1 MRRLLA
7 HPASGNDDDYDVL
20 AAIDRKR
27 SWAELKS
34 RSAARLPRAILLIQ
48 STGAAGIEAPRVP
61 VRSSFGES
69 RPCFIFAIRTVV
81 LAVAACA
88 SSLSSAAPLSE
99 QSELL
104 CSPEGLMRLIPQF
117 NANGQFHCRAWKD
130 VAFWCPPC
138 HVNSG
143 WSCRPSG
150 G

>member
-61 VRSSFGES
+61 VRSSFGDLGH
-69 RPCFIFAIRTVV
+69 V
-81 LAVAACA
+81 LL
-88 SSLSSAAPLSE
+88 SLLEPLSSRSQRVLHLFLVQLLYPSS
-99 QSELL
+99 QS
-104 CSPEGLMRLIPQF
+104 C
-117 NANGQFHCRAWKD
+117 C
-130 VAFWCPPC
+130 VAQKA
-138 HVNSG
+138 
-143 WSCRPSG
+143 
-150 G
+150 